1 MKKISEIKVTYS
13 SNNIEKPT
21 IKSSLD
27 SYNVLSEHW
36 NQDTI
41 ELHEEFKVL
50 LLNRANKALGVYH
63 LSKGGVSGTVVDAKL
78 IFSVAL
84 KCTASSII
92 LAHNHPSCNEKP
104 SQADIDITNKIKA
117 GCKCLDLTLLD
128 HLILIKDSYFSFADE
143 GLI

>member
-13 SNNIEKPT
+13 SNNIDKPT
-21 IKSSLD
+21 VKSSLD
-27 SYNVLSEHW
+27 SYKVLHTHW
-36 NQDTI
+36 DMDTI

-50 LLNRANKALGVYH
+50 LLNRANQALGVHH

-84 KCTASSII
+84 KCNASSII
-92 LAHNHPSCNEKP
+92 LAHNHPSCNKKP
-104 SQADIDITNKIKA
+104 SQADIDITNKIKE
-117 GCKCLDLTLLD
+117 GCRCLDMTLLD

-143 GLI
+143 GLL